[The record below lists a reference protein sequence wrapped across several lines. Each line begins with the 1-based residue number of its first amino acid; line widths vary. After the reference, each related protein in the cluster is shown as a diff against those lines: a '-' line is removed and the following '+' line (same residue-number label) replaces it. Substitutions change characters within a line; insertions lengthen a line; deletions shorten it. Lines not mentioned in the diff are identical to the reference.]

1 MLSGYVN
8 AKLITKGAY
17 ADLPPQPTELT
28 MTALRT
34 LMFAPGNHPRKVEKC
49 FTLGAD
55 AIILDLEDAVAVDEK
70 IATRQTVIDALANDR
85 SCQGYIRVNACDTDF
100 CYGDLK
106 AVITKHVDGI
116 ILPKVESAHQLLM
129 IEWLMANLEREA
141 GLDVGSI
148 DLIPIIE
155 TGLGMMALEEIA
167 TAKTRVK
174 RLSFGAGDYTL
185 DMNSSWS
192 RDESEIAHARGRMLL
207 ASRAAGLEP
216 PLDTVWIE
224 IKDDEGFEASCDL
237 GRRMGFQGKLCI
249 YPTQVPVANAAFT
262 PTTAEVDKA
271 TRIVAAFEK
280 AEAEGSASIQVDG
293 YFVDYPIVEKARRTL
308 ALIQRIKG

>member
-1 MLSGYVN
+1 
-8 AKLITKGAY
+8 
-17 ADLPPQPTELT
+17 

-34 LMFAPGNHPRKVEKC
+34 LMFAPGNHARKVEKC

-55 AIILDLEDAVAVDEK
+55 AIILDLEDAVAIDEK
-70 IATRQTVIDALANDR
+70 AATRQVVVDALANER
-85 SCQGYIRVNACDTDF
+85 SCQGYVRVNACDTEF

-106 AVITKHVDGI
+106 AVVTKNVDGI
-116 ILPKVESAHQLLM
+116 ILPKVESAQQLQM
-129 IEWLMANLEREA
+129 IDWLMTNLEREA
-141 GLDVGSI
+141 GLTEGAI

-155 TGLGMMALEEIA
+155 TGAGMMAIEQIA
-167 TAKTRVK
+167 RAGTRVR

-192 RDESEIAHARGRMLL
+192 RDESEIAHARGLVLL

-224 IKDDEGFEASCDL
+224 IKDDEGFATSCDL

-249 YPTQVPVANAAFT
+249 YPTQVAVANAAFT
-262 PTTAEVDKA
+262 PTPAEVEKA
-271 TRIVAAFEK
+271 TRVVAAFEQ

-308 ALIQRIKG
+308 ALMQRISG

>member
-1 MLSGYVN
+1 
-8 AKLITKGAY
+8 
-17 ADLPPQPTELT
+17 

-34 LMFAPGNHPRKVEKC
+34 LMFAPGNHARKVEKC

-55 AIILDLEDAVAVDEK
+55 AVILDLEDAVAIDEK
-70 IATRQTVIDALANDR
+70 VATRQIVVDALAGERN
-85 SCQGYIRVNACDTDF
+85 CQGYIRVNACDTEF

-106 AVITKHVDGI
+106 AVVTQHVDGI
-116 ILPKVESAHQLLM
+116 ILPKVESAQQLQM
-129 IEWLMANLEREA
+129 VDWLLTNLEREA
-141 GLDVGSI
+141 GLSAGGI

-155 TGLGMMALEEIA
+155 TGAGMMALEEIA
-167 TAKTRVK
+167 KADSRVQ

-224 IKDDEGFEASCDL
+224 IKDDEGFAASCDL
-237 GRRMGFQGKLCI
+237 GRRLGFQGKLCI
-249 YPTQVPVANAAFT
+249 YPTQVAVANAAFT
-262 PTTAEVDKA
+262 PTPVEVEKA
-271 TRIVAAFEK
+271 TRIVAAFEQ

-308 ALIQRIKG
+308 ALMQRING